1 MKSSFGVAPARVDGD
16 VADVQP
22 QDNLDVTRCTRC
34 GESWG
39 YEIVE
44 QVELWSCSRCG
55 YEVRERSA
63 DHAAMLDAKQELMT
77 S

>member
-1 MKSSFGVAPARVDGD
+1 MKVMSYGAATARETDDALRHDQVDI
-16 VADVQP
+16 
-22 QDNLDVTRCTRC
+22 TSCTRC

-63 DHAAMLDAKQELMT
+63 DHDAMLDAKQESMAG
-77 S
+77 

>member
-1 MKSSFGVAPARVDGD
+1 MKVMSFGTAPVRDGEDAPARDQV
-16 VADVQP
+16 
-22 QDNLDVTRCTRC
+22 DVTRCTRC

-44 QVELWSCSRCG
+44 QVELWSCSHCG

-63 DHAAMLDAKQELMT
+63 DHEAMLDAKQDSMAG
-77 S
+77 